1 VGKPESEH
9 AVPIA
14 RDTRRLFGFVA
25 TRFDQL
31 RFDRVPDHRDPRGK
45 RWALSTLLFAGLL
58 GIMTGQKSF
67 ADVERLTKQLPSPVR
82 YRFGI
87 RRRIPDTTL
96 RNALE
101 TVEPQALR
109 PILHAVT
116 RSALRSKS
124 LAVDFELPFGMVSMD
139 GKYVSVPVVDE
150 RYSQRAT
157 RPDGE
162 TAVRGRIGTMTATL
176 SSSQAR
182 PCIDVYPVPAATNE
196 MGVFARALDALL
208 DAYGNLDLF
217 RLVTYDAGACS
228 KANAQ
233 HIRDRH
239 LHYLLGLKGSQPDLL
254 YWASLWLN
262 QRASDSADAV
272 SVDGSGK
279 YEVRRTLFLAS
290 CPFGTDGWDHLRT
303 VVRVDSDGFD
313 RHGRPTHE
321 TFYFLSSLSPDRLS
335 PQQWLTVIRRHW
347 AVETTHQILDG
358 AFQEDDRPW
367 VSHSPRLT
375 TVIMILRRIGYTLL
389 ALFKHVTQRSDA
401 RRDEPWHVLLSR
413 VRDAMLLAT
422 DTIVAGLRR
431 RFAEPLP
438 TSP

>member
-1 VGKPESEH
+1 VGKRESERTM
-9 AVPIA
+9 PIA
-14 RDTRRLFGFVA
+14 RDTRRLFGFVSS
-25 TRFDQL
+25 RFDRI

-45 RWALSTLLFAGLL
+45 RWALSTLLFTSLL
-58 GIMTGQKSF
+58 GIMSGQTGF
-67 ADVERLTKQLPSPVR
+67 ADVERLTKQIPMPVR
-82 YRFGI
+82 RRFGI

-96 RNALE
+96 RNALL

-109 PILHAVT
+109 PILHSAT

-124 LAVDFELPFGMVSMD
+124 ISVDFDLPFGVLAMD
-139 GKYVSVPVVDE
+139 GKYVTVPFVDD

-176 SSSQAR
+176 SSSEAR
-182 PCIDVYPVPAATNE
+182 PCIDVYPIPAATNE

-208 DAYGNLDLF
+208 DAYANLDLF
-217 RLVTYDAGACS
+217 RLVTYDAGTCS

-254 YWASLWLN
+254 FWASLWLN
-262 QRASDSADAV
+262 QRAPESADAI
-272 SVDGSGK
+272 SINGKGK

-290 CPFGTDGWDHLRT
+290 CPDGTDGWDHLRT

-313 RHGRPTHE
+313 RHGKPTHE

-335 PQQWLTVIRRHW
+335 PQQWLTVICRHW
-347 AVETTHQILDG
+347 AVETTHQILDD
-358 AFQEDDRPW
+358 AFKEDDRPW
-367 VSHSPRLT
+367 VTHNPRLT
-375 TVIMILRRIGYTLL
+375 TLIMILRRIGYTLL
-389 ALFKHVTQRSDA
+389 TIFKHVTQRSEP
-401 RRDEPWHVLLSR
+401 RQSEPWRVLLSR

-422 DTIVAGLRR
+422 DAIVDGMRR
-431 RFAEPLP
+431 RSAEPLP
-438 TSP
+438 NLP